1 MTFAGALLLVIALGP
16 KHALTPQE
24 RVWLASVDHT
34 ITKQERKDYEAL
46 SDAERRTFQETFWRS
61 RDPNPETPQNEALEE
76 YVTRLRFVEQYFQ
89 ENEVPGVFT
98 ERGRLYM
105 RFGAPAY
112 RKIADMPAQPFGS
125 VTGSR
130 RDWATG
136 EVPVEIWVYDKPP
149 ASKPGKYRVIT
160 FVDENKINRYG
171 LLNDELK
178 PLQHGRPQ

>member
-1 MTFAGALLLVIALGP
+1 MTLAGALLLAIALGP
-16 KHALTPQE
+16 DHALTHQD
-24 RVWLASVDHT
+24 RAWLASVDHA
-34 ITKQERKDYEAL
+34 ITKQERRQYEAL
-46 SDAERRTFQETFWRS
+46 GDAERRTFQDAFWRS
-61 RDPNPETPQNEALEE
+61 RDPNPDTPQNEALEE
-76 YVTRLRFVEQYFQ
+76 YVTRLHFVERYFQ

-98 ERGRLYM
+98 ERGRMYM

-112 RKIADMPAQPFGS
+112 RKIADMPAQAGGS

-136 EVPVEIWVYDKPP
+136 DVPVEIWVYDRPP

-160 FVDENKINRYG
+160 FVDENKTNRYG

-178 PLQHGRPQ
+178 PLQRGRPQ

>member
-89 ENEVPGVFT
+89 QKQIPGVLT
-98 ERGRLYM
+98 
-105 RFGAPAY
+105 
-112 RKIADMPAQPFGS
+112 
-125 VTGSR
+125 
-130 RDWATG
+130 
-136 EVPVEIWVYDKPP
+136 
-149 ASKPGKYRVIT
+149 
-160 FVDENKINRYG
+160 
-171 LLNDELK
+171 
-178 PLQHGRPQ
+178 